1 MEGGGSSVDFVL
13 VFLVSAALA
22 LGLTPLVRSGAL
34 RFGVVKRPVERS
46 MHRVPVP
53 HAGGLAIA
61 AAVFVPFL
69 YFAHKVPGAQGLIA
83 GAIIIL
89 AFGVWDD
96 LKVLSAKTKLAG
108 QVLAAAAF
116 ALGGGQVVWLTNP
129 FGHLV
134 YLGNWGILVS
144 ILWVVAVMNTINLVD
159 GLDGL
164 AGGLSAI
171 AAFAL
176 ALIAL
181 HEGPRDVALG
191 GLALAGACTGF
202 LRYNFSPASIFM
214 GDTGSQFLGFALGAL
229 AILGS
234 AKDATAITLGGPML
248 ALAIPI
254 FDTGFAIM
262 RRVRA
267 RLPIHLP
274 DRGHLHHRLVDSG
287 VSQKRAVLVLYAVAA
302 IFGGAGVILVDVPS
316 RIGFGVA
323 AVLFAGA
330 LVFTLRSCV
339 TPRTKVSVRQAGEEV
354 SR

>member
-1 MEGGGSSVDFVL
+1 MEGGAFSVVFVM
-13 VFLVSAALA
+13 VFVVSAVLA
-22 LGLTPLVRSGAL
+22 LVLTPLVRNGAL

-61 AAVFVPFL
+61 ASVFVPFVF
-69 YFAHKVPGAQGLIA
+69 FAHKVPGAQGLIA
-83 GAIIIL
+83 GAVIIL
-89 AFGVWDD
+89 AFGLWDD
-96 LKVLSAKTKLAG
+96 LKVLSAKTKLLG
-108 QVLAAAAF
+108 QLLAATAF
-116 ALGGGQVVWLTNP
+116 ALGGGQVDWLTNP
-129 FGHLV
+129 FGHFV
-134 YLGNWGILVS
+134 YLGHWGILVS
-144 ILWVVAVMNTINLVD
+144 VIWVVAVMNTINLID

-176 ALIAL
+176 AMIAL

-191 GLALAGACTGF
+191 GLALAGACAGF

-234 AKDATAITLGGPML
+234 TKDATAITLGGPML

-262 RRVRA
+262 RRMRA
-267 RLPIHLP
+267 RLPLHMP

-287 VSQKRAVLVLYAVAA
+287 ASQKRAVLLLYGVAA
-302 IFGGAGVILVDVPS
+302 IFGGAGVVLVDVPS
-316 RIGFGVA
+316 RIGFIVA

-330 LVFTLRSCV
+330 LVFVLRSCFV
-339 TPRTKVSVRQAGEEV
+339 PRTRVSVHRTGEEV